1 MKHFLLMLV
10 FALGLLPARA
20 STLQWV
26 PDPDSLGGMVM
37 PVVTVTNTSTNTGA
51 ISVALTQNNLP
62 MAPLR
67 EWYLPVAGGGK
78 GYPYANDSF
87 DPSSPWYSAL
97 DPSQQNLAFST
108 QFGFDMDMTEASD
121 PLPSGVVLAIRMVS
135 ATPGLTGYV
144 DEWSPDL
151 FQPVFQNP
159 GDTVIWGT
167 LSMWHPVFT
176 SSTLGAVS
184 ATFEIFAASLTDTTS
199 SVITSHVVDWTND
212 VTAVSGYDSA
222 FVTLNWN
229 VVPEPS
235 SAILLASAGATLAWW
250 SRLRSKKSRTTHGF
264 TLMELLLAVT
274 IVSVL
279 TALASAGFSNLH
291 SQAKATQCMS
301 KLRGLG
307 AGILLYA
314 QDHDGE
320 FPRSSHS
327 AYSKGQPGWGRSI
340 IGYLGETEYSSED
353 AWKSVYARHFV
364 CPQDSSWVEGWSYAL
379 NVHFELE
386 AYERY
391 SGKPATWHRLIQV
404 PQPSRTLLLA
414 ESQHSGFMGDHIM
427 CHLWSGLGAARNALD
442 TTRHGPKAGAH
453 YVFVDGHV
461 ESLNVEETFDPATGV
476 NLWNPSLA
484 R

>member
-1 MKHFLLMLV
+1 MKYFLLIVV
-10 FALGLLPARA
+10 FALGNLPARA
-20 STLQWV
+20 ATQPWV
-26 PDPDSLGGMVM
+26 PDPDALGGMVM
-37 PVVTVTNTSTNTGA
+37 PVVTYKNTSASTGTLS
-51 ISVALTQNNLP
+51 IALTQNNLP

-67 EWYLPVAGGGK
+67 EWYLPVAGGGM

-87 DPSSPWYSAL
+87 DPGAPWYSAL

-108 QFGFDMDMTEASD
+108 QFGFDANPLSD
-121 PLPSGVVLAIRMVS
+121 WLPSGKALAIRMVS

-144 DEWSPDL
+144 DEVGPDL
-151 FQPVFQNP
+151 FQPVFQNA

-176 SSTLGAVS
+176 SSALGAVS
-184 ATFEIFAASLTDTTS
+184 ATFEIFVADPMGVVDTN
-199 SVITSHVVDWTND
+199 HVVDWTTD
-212 VTAVSGYDSA
+212 VTAVNGYDSA

-235 SAILLASAGATLAWW
+235 SAFLVTGASAMLMLW
-250 SRLRSKKSRTTHGF
+250 SRRERRKSRATRGF
-264 TLMELLLAVT
+264 TVMELLLAVV

-279 TALASAGFSNLH
+279 AALTSAGFSNLN

-307 AGILLYA
+307 AGILLYT

-327 AYSKGQPGWGRSI
+327 AYGKGQPGWGRSI
-340 IGYLGETEYSSED
+340 VGYLGESEYGSEE
-353 AWKSVYARHFV
+353 AWKNAYARHFV

-386 AYERY
+386 TYERY
-391 SGKPATWHRLIQV
+391 TGKPATWHRLIQV

-414 ESQHSGFMGDHIM
+414 ESQHSGFMGDHVM
-427 CHLWSGLGAARNALD
+427 CHLWSGLGSARTALD
-442 TTRHGPKAGAH
+442 TTRHGSKAGAY

-461 ESLNVEETFDPATGV
+461 EALDVEATFNPATGA

-484 R
+484 Q